1 MTATTSNLDTRRGQ
15 GTAARVRRLDAVRGV
30 APGRH
35 RLTME
40 RLRRVRPAGTGR
52 RAIDRPAHRRA
63 DLSPCHTTDPE
74 RTIEPMS
81 LAIHLLG
88 TPSIEQDGVQRPPP
102 RGHKPWALLALLLLS
117 DAPLSRERLAGLLF
131 SDAGDPLGSLRWNLA
146 ELRRLLGPGVPL
158 EGDPVQPELP
168 ADTQI
173 DVRTLVSGT
182 WVEALRIPGLG
193 RELLEGIRPAADA
206 AFEAWL
212 LAERRRYAGD
222 ASAMLREAA
231 VARLA
236 ASDARGAVE
245 LATRLVA
252 LDEYDEEAHALLIRA
267 HVADG
272 NLAEARRY
280 LTATLDRLRR
290 DLGVEPSATLV
301 RAADPVTGSLTSRPG
316 VGTRATAGSLIAAGE
331 AAIAAGAI
339 EAGLD
344 TLRRAVTDAQ
354 DSGDH
359 ALAARALVALG
370 ESYIHGGRGRDGEGA
385 TALHA
390 ALTVAEEIGA
400 GGLVSEACRE
410 LGYVEMLRGRYD
422 RAEAW
427 LKRAIDAAPDRGLR
441 AAALGVSGSV
451 VNDRGRTGEAIR
463 LLTQSAA
470 EAATLGKPRLTAW
483 AHTFMGRSH
492 LLREELREA
501 RAALDLAMEAVRA
514 AGWMTFIP
522 FPQSLL
528 GAVDL
533 AEGRISEATDGFEAA
548 FALGCQ
554 IGDPCWEGMGARGI
568 GLVKIMNGDVAEGI
582 RWLDDARTRC
592 VRIPDAYLWIHGYC
606 LDALCEQ
613 AIAHGVKGADRWVAD
628 LEAAAARTG
637 MNELLVRAQLHRAA
651 LGMPGARESTAVFAA
666 RIDNPAVL
674 RRVVETPL
682 VAV

>member
-1 MTATTSNLDTRRGQ
+1 MR
-15 GTAARVRRLDAVRGV
+15 
-30 APGRH
+30 
-35 RLTME
+35 
-40 RLRRVRPAGTGR
+40 
-52 RAIDRPAHRRA
+52 
-63 DLSPCHTTDPE
+63 
-74 RTIEPMS
+74 

-88 TPSIEQDGVQRPPP
+88 TPTIEQDGVRRPPP
-102 RGHKPWALLALLLLS
+102 RGHKPWALLALMLLS
-117 DAPLSRERLAGLLF
+117 NAPLSRERLAGLLF
-131 SDAGDPLGSLRWNLA
+131 RDADDPLGSLRWNLA
-146 ELRRLLGPGVPL
+146 ELRRLLGAQAKV
-158 EGDPVQPELP
+158 EGDPVRLELP

-182 WVEALRIPGLG
+182 WVEALHLPGLG
-193 RELLEGIRPAADA
+193 RELLEGIQPAAGA

-212 LAERRRYAGD
+212 LAERRHFAGV
-222 ASAMLREAA
+222 AAGMLREAA

-236 ASDARGAVE
+236 AGDARSAVE

-267 HVADG
+267 HVVAGNEAD
-272 NLAEARRY
+272 ARRY
-280 LTATLDRLRR
+280 LSATLERFRR
-290 DLGVEPSATLV
+290 DLGVEPSVTLV
-301 RAADPVTGSLTSRPG
+301 RAADPVTGTLASRPG
-316 VGTRATAGSLIAAGE
+316 AGTRATAGSLIAAGE

-344 TLRRAVTDAQ
+344 TLRRAVADAQ
-354 DSGDH
+354 DSGDRG
-359 ALAARALVALG
+359 LAARALVALG
-370 ESYIHGGRGRDGEGA
+370 GAYIHGGRGRDGEGA

-390 ALTVAEEIGA
+390 ALAVAEEIGA
-400 GGLVSEACRE
+400 GELVSEACRE
-410 LGYVEMLRGRYD
+410 LGYVEMLRARYD

-427 LKRAIDAAPDRGLR
+427 LKRALDEAPDAGLR

-451 VNDRGRTGEAIR
+451 TNDRGRTAEAIG
-463 LLTQSAA
+463 LLTRSAA

-483 AHTFMGRSH
+483 AYTFLGRSH
-492 LLREELREA
+492 LLREELADA
-501 RAALDLAMEAVRA
+501 RLALERALEAVRS

-533 AEGRISEATDGFEAA
+533 AEGRIGDASDAFEAA

-568 GLVKIMNGDVAEGI
+568 GLVKIMNGDLADGI

-613 AIAHGVKGADRWVAD
+613 AIEHGVKGADRWVAD

-651 LGMPGARESTAVFAA
+651 LGMPGARESAAVFAA

-674 RRVVETPL
+674 RRVGQTAPVT
-682 VAV
+682 A